1 MAQVV
6 EGRSFERMTTR
17 HLVAALAAAVF
28 GSPALAST
36 DLLRFDFTQGGYAEG
51 TVTGTFSGMDLNDD
65 GVLTTSEMTDFQFNF
80 FATDGS
86 FFESLA
92 VPVAQMFEGGSFEFR
107 LDDLVL
113 GDAPGEH
120 VAAGIG
126 GTHTAGFS
134 YVASDAGGTFYSAPG
149 FPVGTTS
156 TVELMQ
162 VSVAPP
168 LPGVPEPPAAALIAS
183 AAGVLVWRLKG
194 RHSLG
199 QRRLSG
205 GPDRKT
211 A

>member
-1 MAQVV
+1 MN
-6 EGRSFERMTTR
+6 TC
-17 HLVAALAAAVF
+17 HLVAALAAVLF
-28 GSPALAST
+28 GSPTLAST
-36 DLLRFDFTQGGYAEG
+36 DLLRFDFTQGGYPDG
-51 TVTGTFSGMDLNDD
+51 TVSGTFSGMDLNDD
-65 GVLTTSEMTDFQFNF
+65 GVLTTSEMTDFQFSF

-92 VPVAQMFEGGSFEFR
+92 VPVAQMFDGGSFEFR

-149 FPVGTTS
+149 FPVGITS
-156 TVELMQ
+156 TVELVQ

-168 LPGVPEPPAAALIAS
+168 LPGVPEPAAAALIAS
-183 AAGVLVWRLKG
+183 AMGALVWRLKARNSVRQ
-194 RHSLG
+194 RHAGAGAG
-199 QRRLSG
+199 QV
-205 GPDRKT
+205 
-211 A
+211 